1 MAAKHTHVQRRAPE
15 NYERTA
21 MLQSNQ
27 GRTGDP
33 SVGHAQ
39 KGLLCR
45 LNAQTRSSGFTAVP
59 TASVKEP
66 RASEQLYGSFS

>member
-1 MAAKHTHVQRRAPE
+1 MSKGELPRTTSAQLCYRATREEP
-15 NYERTA
+15 
-21 MLQSNQ
+21 
-27 GRTGDP
+27 GDS

-39 KGLLCR
+39 KGLLGR